1 VPIRFG
7 LPVAACVAAM
17 IAGWFIVS
25 YDNPLTATLI
35 VAALAVFFIAI
46 LKPKVGFYLLIVC
59 TGYVDLVKRLAIL
72 AGDLTYNDVVVTVAV
87 APILCACICVGVALQ
102 YLFEPRR
109 LESWRAVTL
118 LVIVLLM
125 ISVLLKD
132 LSDGT
137 GLLEGLRDCANSA
150 AYFPLILIAGILFPK
165 PDDLKQFLKFCL
177 IIYVPVALY
186 GIWQQIFGLNDFEIN
201 YLQSGYTMT
210 FRLLDDVR
218 PRPFSTLNSPHAL
231 TVMSSIM
238 ALLAFFVRLK
248 GSRRTAWQ
256 IPLGILFTAACIAT
270 VGRVGWVLLALGV
283 IGWICFRRPWT
294 TVGFY
299 GLVTAI
305 LVLLIVNADSLLDSL
320 DTLQEKLPGGSA
332 FTEQALRISTF
343 SDRLYSFRNM
353 VTNPVFHTWFGN
365 PELHGPNGTIV
376 AHDELVH
383 DQLTQILVKFG
394 FVGLGGFIC
403 LVVAAL
409 WLTHR
414 RVLGLRVLETRQTAI
429 AVLTVLAAILYS
441 GLLFGSHL
449 GVFPINV
456 FFAILVGFL
465 LVCCE
470 PLF

>member
-1 VPIRFG
+1 
-7 LPVAACVAAM
+7 
-17 IAGWFIVS
+17 
-25 YDNPLTATLI
+25 
-35 VAALAVFFIAI
+35 
-46 LKPKVGFYLLIVC
+46 
-59 TGYVDLVKRLAIL
+59 
-72 AGDLTYNDVVVTVAV
+72 
-87 APILCACICVGVALQ
+87 
-102 YLFEPRR
+102 
-109 LESWRAVTL
+109 
-118 LVIVLLM
+118 
-125 ISVLLKD
+125 
-132 LSDGT
+132 
-137 GLLEGLRDCANSA
+137 
-150 AYFPLILIAGILFPK
+150 
-165 PDDLKQFLKFCL
+165 
-177 IIYVPVALY
+177 
-186 GIWQQIFGLNDFEIN
+186 
-201 YLQSGYTMT
+201 MT

-305 LVLLIVNADSLLDSL
+305 LALLIVNADSLLDSL
-320 DTLQEKLPGGSA
+320 DSLQKKLPGGSA

-353 VTNPVFHTWFGN
+353 VTNPIFHTWFGN

-394 FVGLGGFIC
+394 FVGLGGFVC

-414 RVLGLRVLETRQTAI
+414 RVLGLRGLEIRQTAI

>member
-1 VPIRFG
+1 
-7 LPVAACVAAM
+7 M